1 MSPEMHEG
9 TQSCSCVRNC
19 PGLPWHRTSLVCT
32 NQTVADRGLGQCP
45 QRQSPYLLWSLIS
58 LLKALITVS
67 GCIHHSAAQGLMHQ
81 PSSAPARPCTARA
94 CTVPARQLSMLLGGR
109 KRLHCRGTDTLCFSC
124 APKVHSISFFPYIY
138 LFERMTHICIH
149 TS

>member
-1 MSPEMHEG
+1 MKAHRAAPVSG
-9 TQSCSCVRNC
+9 TVRNC

-32 NQTVADRGLGQCP
+32 NQTVADRGLRQRH
-45 QRQSPYLLWSLIS
+45 QRQSPYLLRSLIS

-81 PSSAPARPCTARA
+81 PSSAPARPCTAA
-94 CTVPARQLSMLLGGR
+94 ARQLSMLLGGR
-109 KRLHCRGTDTLCFSC
+109 KRLHCRGTDTLRFSC
-124 APKVHSISFFPYIY
+124 APKVHFISFFPYIY
-138 LFERMTHICIH
+138 LFERVIHIGIH